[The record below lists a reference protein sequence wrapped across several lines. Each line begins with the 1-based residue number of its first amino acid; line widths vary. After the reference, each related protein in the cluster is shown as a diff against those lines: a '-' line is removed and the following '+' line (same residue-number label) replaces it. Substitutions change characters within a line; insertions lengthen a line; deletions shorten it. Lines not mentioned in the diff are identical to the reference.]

1 MILVGDH
8 WHMYFMAFS
17 QQDEFMDMEGNK
29 QKITPAP
36 EVYGHFLPSTL
47 IYNYFDYYDSCY
59 KILSM
64 IPSDS
69 PEYIVPGHEPSLL
82 VTGV

>member
-1 MILVGDH
+1 
-8 WHMYFMAFS
+8 
-17 QQDEFMDMEGNK
+17 MDMEGNK
-29 QKITPAP
+29 HKITPAP
-36 EVYGHFLPSTL
+36 KVYGHFIPPSTL
-47 IYNYFDYYDSCY
+47 IYDYFDYYDSCY
-59 KILSM
+59 RILSM